1 MLDPRGLYEIDAE
14 VEAALGARGADP
26 SRPETS
32 ATGPV
37 LVNALRGFVDA
48 GSAGTIAAEHLL
60 SLGET
65 TRLVTFDADQLI
77 DYRSKRPT
85 MTFDTNSWVDYE
97 APSIAIDLAH
107 DAEQTP
113 FLVLHG
119 NEPDLQWERFI
130 AAVIG
135 LIDRFDVSMTVGMYG
150 IPMGIPHTRDL
161 SVTPHASR
169 DGLIANASSWFGR
182 VAVPAT
188 VANLLELR
196 LGERGHD
203 SLGFAVHVPHYL
215 AQSSYPPAAIIAL
228 TKVEGVTG
236 LDLRVADLDEAALEA
251 CAEVARQV
259 EQSPEIAEVVRGLE
273 EQYDAFT
280 QAAERQSLLADS
292 APIPT
297 ADELGAEFERF
308 LAQQGQEGQGS

>member
-1 MLDPRGLYEIDAE
+1 MLDPRGLYEIDTE
-14 VEAALGARGADP
+14 VEATLRARGVGAAAE
-26 SRPETS
+26 SS

-37 LVNALRGFVDA
+37 LINALRGFVDA
-48 GSAGTIAAEHLL
+48 GSAGAVAVEHLL
-60 SLGET
+60 NLGET
-65 TRLVTFDADQLI
+65 TRLVTFDADQLV

-85 MTFDTNSWVDYE
+85 MTFDTNTWAEYD
-97 APSIAIDLAH
+97 APDIAIDLAH

-119 NEPDLQWERFI
+119 TEPDLQWERFV
-130 AAVIG
+130 AAVID
-135 LIDRFDVSMTVGMYG
+135 LVDRFDVSMTIGMYG
-150 IPMGIPHTRDL
+150 IPMGIPHTREL

-169 DGLIANASSWFGR
+169 DELIANASSWFGR

-188 VANLLELR
+188 VANLLEFR

-203 SLGFAVHVPHYL
+203 SLGYAVHVPHYL
-215 AQSSYPPAAIIAL
+215 AQSSYPQAAMIAL
-228 TKVEGVTG
+228 TKVEATTG
-236 LDLRVADLDEAALEA
+236 LDLRVAELEEAAREA
-251 CAEVARQV
+251 SEEIARQV

-280 QAAERQSLLADS
+280 RAADRQSLLADS
-292 APIPT
+292 AQIPT

-308 LAQQGQEGQGS
+308 LAQQSQDGQSS

>member
-1 MLDPRGLYEIDAE
+1 MLDPRGLYEIDTA
-14 VEAALGARGADP
+14 VEATLGV
-26 SRPETS
+26 RPAQDGEAP

-37 LVNALRGFVDA
+37 LINAMRGFVDA
-48 GSAGTIAAEHLL
+48 GSVGSLAIDHLL
-60 SLGET
+60 GLGET

-85 MTFDTNSWVDYE
+85 MLFDANTWSEYHG
-97 APSIAIDLAH
+97 PSIAIDLAH
-107 DAEQTP
+107 DREGTP

-119 NEPDLQWERFI
+119 NEPDLQWERFVT
-130 AAVIG
+130 AVTD
-135 LIDRFDVSMTVGMYG
+135 LVRRLDVSVTIGMYG
-150 IPMGIPHTRDL
+150 IPMGIPHTRAL

-169 DGLIANASSWFGR
+169 DALIASASSWFGQ
-182 VAVPAT
+182 VTVPAT
-188 VANLLELR
+188 VANLLEFR

-203 SLGFAVHVPHYL
+203 SMGYAVHVPHYL
-215 AQSSYPPAAIIAL
+215 AQSSYPPAAMVAL

-236 LDLRVADLDEAALEA
+236 LDFQVSDLDEAAQEA
-251 CAEVARQV
+251 REEVVRQV

-280 QAAERQSLLADS
+280 RSAERQSLLADS

-308 LAQQGQEGQGS
+308 LAQQGQEGSAS

>member
-1 MLDPRGLYEIDAE
+1 MLDPRGLYEIDTE
-14 VEAALGARGADP
+14 VEARLGVRDADVR
-26 SRPETS
+26 SETP

-37 LVNALRGFVDA
+37 LINALRGFVDA
-48 GSAGTIAAEHLL
+48 GSAGTIAVEHLL
-60 SLGET
+60 GLGET
-65 TRLVTFDADQLI
+65 TRLVTFDADQLV

-85 MTFDTNSWVDYE
+85 MTFDTNTWVEYE
-97 APSIAIDLAH
+97 APTIAIDLAH

-119 NEPDLQWERFI
+119 TEPDLQWERFV
-130 AAVIG
+130 AAVID
-135 LIDRFDVSMTVGMYG
+135 LVDRFDVSMTIGMYG
-150 IPMGIPHTRDL
+150 IPMGVPHTRDL

-169 DGLIANASSWFGR
+169 DELIANASSWFGR

-188 VANLLELR
+188 VANLLEFR

-203 SLGFAVHVPHYL
+203 SLGYAVHVPHYL

-228 TKVEGVTG
+228 TKVEATTG
-236 LDLRVADLDEAALEA
+236 LDLRVTDLEEAAEEA
-251 CAEVARQV
+251 REEVARQV
-259 EQSPEIAEVVRGLE
+259 EQSPEVAEVVRGLE

-280 QAAERQSLLADS
+280 RAAERQSLLADS

-297 ADELGAEFERF
+297 ADEIGAEFERF
-308 LAQQGQEGQGS
+308 LAQQSPDSPSA